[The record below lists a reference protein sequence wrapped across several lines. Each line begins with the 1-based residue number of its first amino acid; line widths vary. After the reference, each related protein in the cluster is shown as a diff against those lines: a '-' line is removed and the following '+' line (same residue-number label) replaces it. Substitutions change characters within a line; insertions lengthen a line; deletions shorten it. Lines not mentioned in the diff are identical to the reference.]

1 MISENEF
8 KDWLQHPVTR
18 AVRELLDAKREFMRQ
33 QWEHGA
39 FTDHD
44 PALMAAINLGNIGTC
59 KGYAFLQDLEYEDF
73 MTESDDGKSIGP
85 APQGS
90 GSAG

>member
-18 AVRELLDAKREFMRQ
+18 ALRELLEKKRDNMRREWEAGAYSDYEKDAVVLTNV
-33 QWEHGA
+33 A
-39 FTDHD
+39 
-44 PALMAAINLGNIGTC
+44 NLGTC
-59 KGYAFLQDLEYEDF
+59 KGYAFVQDLSYDDF
-73 MTESDDGKSIGP
+73 MTESDDGKSIG
-85 APQGS
+85 ASPQGS